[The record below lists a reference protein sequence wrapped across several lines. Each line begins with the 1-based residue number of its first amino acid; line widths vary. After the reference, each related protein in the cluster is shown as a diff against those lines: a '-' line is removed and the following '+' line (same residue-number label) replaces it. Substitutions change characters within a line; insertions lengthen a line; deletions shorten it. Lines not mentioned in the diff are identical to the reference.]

1 MRGWSS
7 PISLSNPIAG
17 SLFAGASDGG
27 KRAKLVFGGGGLRG
41 GGAGS
46 ETVAATG
53 GDGSGGGAVS
63 AAKKSLHPASAGTN
77 PNTNT
82 NIAPRRRLIGF
93 NGSAI
98 LRPKP
103 SLFSQHGHIYGQRK
117 VNIMTDM
124 I

>member
-17 SLFAGASDGG
+17 SSFAGASDGG

-46 ETVAATG
+46 ETAAATGG

-63 AAKKSLHPASAGTN
+63 AAKKSLHPASTGTN
-77 PNTNT
+77 PNT

-93 NGSAI
+93 NGFAI
-98 LRPKP
+98 LGPKP